1 MLWQPF
7 AYLLPVVPAT
17 VLAVSDLRR
26 RTVPVSWLVA
36 FGSCVLLPSV
46 FLSSVG
52 TILRNMLTNILLLG
66 WVFGGARIYL
76 KLRHRRPSKHL
87 RQYVGS
93 GDLIFAL
100 LLTPLAPL
108 PHYLL
113 LLLGGCLAG
122 LFYSAHRADRRPER
136 DDDSAGYVSEPAA
149 DRLFVVPLLPFAAMT
164 FPERIP
170 TEIVQLFA
178 SAEAWNYRLV
188 PYDRRDGVVLCAGER
203 GRDYA
208 SASQEIEVLSGF
220 RIRVEPVGP
229 DELSLLLNRYYRRG
243 GDPPGIGAD
252 GRPEPHRQRAGL
264 PHGTD
269 RRGVRQVR
277 ERYPFRA
284 LRRALPHPPADRRQ
298 TGRKVRDR

>member
-52 TILRNMLTNILLLG
+52 TILRKLLG

-122 LFYSAHRADRRPER
+122 LFYWLTVRIVARRETTI
-136 DDDSAGYVSEPAA
+136 
-149 DRLFVVPLLPFAAMT
+149 PLVT
-164 FPERIP
+164 F
-170 TEIVQLFA
+170 
-178 SAEAWNYRLV
+178 
-188 PYDRRDGVVLCAGER
+188 
-203 GRDYA
+203 
-208 SASQEIEVLSGF
+208 
-220 RIRVEPVGP
+220 
-229 DELSLLLNRYYRRG
+229 LSLPLTAYLSYRFYLS
-243 GDPPGIGAD
+243 
-252 GRPEPHRQRAGL
+252 L
-264 PHGTD
+264 P
-269 RRGVRQVR
+269 
-277 ERYPFRA
+277 
-284 LRRALPHPPADRRQ
+284 
-298 TGRKVRDR
+298 

>member
-52 TILRNMLTNILLLG
+52 TILRNLLTNILLLG

-122 LFYSAHRADRRPER
+122 LFYWLTVRIVARRETTI
-136 DDDSAGYVSEPAA
+136 
-149 DRLFVVPLLPFAAMT
+149 PLVT
-164 FPERIP
+164 F
-170 TEIVQLFA
+170 
-178 SAEAWNYRLV
+178 
-188 PYDRRDGVVLCAGER
+188 
-203 GRDYA
+203 
-208 SASQEIEVLSGF
+208 
-220 RIRVEPVGP
+220 
-229 DELSLLLNRYYRRG
+229 LSLPLTAYLSYRFYLS
-243 GDPPGIGAD
+243 
-252 GRPEPHRQRAGL
+252 L
-264 PHGTD
+264 P
-269 RRGVRQVR
+269 
-277 ERYPFRA
+277 
-284 LRRALPHPPADRRQ
+284 
-298 TGRKVRDR
+298 

>member
-122 LFYSAHRADRRPER
+122 LFYWLTVRIVARRETTI
-136 DDDSAGYVSEPAA
+136 
-149 DRLFVVPLLPFAAMT
+149 PLVT
-164 FPERIP
+164 F
-170 TEIVQLFA
+170 
-178 SAEAWNYRLV
+178 
-188 PYDRRDGVVLCAGER
+188 
-203 GRDYA
+203 
-208 SASQEIEVLSGF
+208 
-220 RIRVEPVGP
+220 
-229 DELSLLLNRYYRRG
+229 LSLPLTAYLSYRFYLS
-243 GDPPGIGAD
+243 
-252 GRPEPHRQRAGL
+252 L
-264 PHGTD
+264 P
-269 RRGVRQVR
+269 
-277 ERYPFRA
+277 
-284 LRRALPHPPADRRQ
+284 
-298 TGRKVRDR
+298 

>member
-1 MLWQPF
+1 MIWQPF

-122 LFYSAHRADRRPER
+122 LFYWLTVRIVARRETTI
-136 DDDSAGYVSEPAA
+136 
-149 DRLFVVPLLPFAAMT
+149 PLVT
-164 FPERIP
+164 F
-170 TEIVQLFA
+170 
-178 SAEAWNYRLV
+178 
-188 PYDRRDGVVLCAGER
+188 
-203 GRDYA
+203 
-208 SASQEIEVLSGF
+208 
-220 RIRVEPVGP
+220 
-229 DELSLLLNRYYRRG
+229 LSLPLTAYLSYRFYLS
-243 GDPPGIGAD
+243 
-252 GRPEPHRQRAGL
+252 L
-264 PHGTD
+264 P
-269 RRGVRQVR
+269 
-277 ERYPFRA
+277 
-284 LRRALPHPPADRRQ
+284 
-298 TGRKVRDR
+298 

>member
-52 TILRNMLTNILLLG
+52 TILYNMLTNILLLG

-76 KLRHRRPSKHL
+76 KLRYRRLSKRL

-122 LFYSAHRADRRPER
+122 LFYWLAAQIVARRETTI
-136 DDDSAGYVSEPAA
+136 
-149 DRLFVVPLLPFAAMT
+149 PLVT
-164 FPERIP
+164 F
-170 TEIVQLFA
+170 
-178 SAEAWNYRLV
+178 
-188 PYDRRDGVVLCAGER
+188 
-203 GRDYA
+203 
-208 SASQEIEVLSGF
+208 
-220 RIRVEPVGP
+220 
-229 DELSLLLNRYYRRG
+229 LSLPLTAYLSYRFYLS
-243 GDPPGIGAD
+243 
-252 GRPEPHRQRAGL
+252 L
-264 PHGTD
+264 P
-269 RRGVRQVR
+269 
-277 ERYPFRA
+277 
-284 LRRALPHPPADRRQ
+284 
-298 TGRKVRDR
+298 

>member
-122 LFYSAHRADRRPER
+122 LFYWLTVRIVARRETTI
-136 DDDSAGYVSEPAA
+136 
-149 DRLFVVPLLPFAAMT
+149 PLVT
-164 FPERIP
+164 F
-170 TEIVQLFA
+170 
-178 SAEAWNYRLV
+178 
-188 PYDRRDGVVLCAGER
+188 
-203 GRDYA
+203 
-208 SASQEIEVLSGF
+208 
-220 RIRVEPVGP
+220 
-229 DELSLLLNRYYRRG
+229 LSLPLTAYLSYRFSLS
-243 GDPPGIGAD
+243 
-252 GRPEPHRQRAGL
+252 L
-264 PHGTD
+264 P
-269 RRGVRQVR
+269 
-277 ERYPFRA
+277 
-284 LRRALPHPPADRRQ
+284 
-298 TGRKVRDR
+298 